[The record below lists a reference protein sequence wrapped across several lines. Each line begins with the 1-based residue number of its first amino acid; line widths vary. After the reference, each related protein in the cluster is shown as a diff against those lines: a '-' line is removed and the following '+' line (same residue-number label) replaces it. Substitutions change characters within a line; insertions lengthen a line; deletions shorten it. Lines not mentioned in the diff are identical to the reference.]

1 MSESDRQLPICSL
14 SSTLATHSVL
24 HHHIGAMVGNRTC
37 AYPGGGA
44 GTLSFCRGI
53 KYSVRLVLAVRIM
66 QDCKLLPTSAFQDSE
81 T

>member
-1 MSESDRQLPICSL
+1 MCVR
-14 SSTLATHSVL
+14 
-24 HHHIGAMVGNRTC
+24 
-37 AYPGGGA
+37 GGGVA